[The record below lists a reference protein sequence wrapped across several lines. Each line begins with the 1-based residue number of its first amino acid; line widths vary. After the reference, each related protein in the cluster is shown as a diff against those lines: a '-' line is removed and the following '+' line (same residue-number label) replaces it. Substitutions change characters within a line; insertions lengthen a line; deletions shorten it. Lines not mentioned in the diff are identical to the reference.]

1 MQRISPAP
9 AEVHE
14 PAQKPESILSSPFKL
29 RQSIA
34 VLRDLGMT
42 KRDIMSYLRRFTLMQ
57 NRSSIER
64 H

>member
-1 MQRISPAP
+1 MQRILPVATG
-9 AEVHE
+9 AHE
-14 PAQKPESILSSPFKL
+14 PAQKSESILSSPFKL

-42 KRDIMSYLRRFTLMQ
+42 KNDILSYLRRFTVLQ
-57 NRSSIER
+57 NRSSIGR